1 MASEV
6 STQEVGTPEI
16 AVFLK
21 LLGDLAA
28 HQSTTFIEKA
38 LKEHKEMKNTLEAT
52 LKQKEE
58 EYDTFARVMAKLKN
72 DLDREVETAKN
83 AVAESESAKAKAG
96 ELTNEIDG
104 AKKTIAEKCQELEQG
119 ASTITGLQGN
129 VEALQKD
136 VQTRDEVIKNHEKR
150 QAKDGTFIKELEA
163 ALGATKNELAT
174 TSNQLKELQDLSCQV
189 VDGSKEFVLAE
200 INRIY
205 GYAQNVAFK
214 YFQEDLSA
222 DILEDTHLF
231 DGTAKW
237 VWPIPLPASN
247 SIPAKKARTAAFLA
261 ALGSRLYYQI
271 FVPFY
276 FLPDENQEL
285 PQGVDT
291 VTIMLSN
298 LSRTDPKRELHIRS
312 VLLAISPEEQK
323 KVAYKRANDIAFDVC
338 NNLGDLVLE
347 EQHEEFYHNVRGLCR
362 HAVDSWDRLRTLK
375 EMVES
380 FMESPEDTE
389 KYWLPAEL
397 EGGQAQK
404 PQTDGKPN
412 GLVTKPSMHS
422 LKSAKGIHVV
432 WPGFSYGN
440 EVLKQGF
447 MLLDSQ
453 VERANEEVRPSKRG
467 MRLMQRASTGPLG
480 QSQRRYVARKTKFT
494 RTSTSTSD

>member
-6 STQEVGTPEI
+6 STQEVGTPEV

-38 LKEHKEMKNTLEAT
+38 IQEHKEMKSTLEAT
-52 LKQKEE
+52 LKQKEA
-58 EYDTFARVMAKLKN
+58 EYDTFARVMTKLKN

-129 VEALQKD
+129 VEALQKE
-136 VQTRDEVIKNHEKR
+136 VQTRDKLIKNHEER
-150 QAKDGTFIKELEA
+150 QAKDGAFIKELEGD
-163 ALGATKNELAT
+163 LGATKNELAT

-189 VDGSKEFVLAE
+189 VDGSKELVLAE
-200 INRIY
+200 INKIY
-205 GYAQNVAFK
+205 GYAQSVAFR
-214 YFQEDLSA
+214 YFQADLPA

-231 DGTAKW
+231 DGIAKS
-237 VWPIPLPASN
+237 VRPIPLPASN
-247 SIPAKKARTAAFLA
+247 SVPAKKARTAAFLA
-261 ALGSRLYYQI
+261 ALGSKLADQI

-276 FLPDENQEL
+276 LLPDENQEL
-285 PQGVDT
+285 PEGVDT
-291 VTIMLSN
+291 ITIMLSN
-298 LSRTDPKRELHIRS
+298 LSHTDPKRELHIRS
-312 VLLAISPEEQK
+312 VLLAISPDEQK
-323 KVAYKRANDIAFDVC
+323 KIAYERADDIADEVY
-338 NNLGDLVLE
+338 NSLGDLVLE
-347 EQHEEFYHNVRGLCR
+347 GQQMEFHHNVKKLCR
-362 HAVDSWDRLRTLK
+362 HAVDSWDKLRTLK
-375 EMVES
+375 EKIEP
-380 FMESPEDTE
+380 FMETE
-389 KYWLPAEL
+389 ENTEIYWLPAEL

-404 PQTDGKPN
+404 PQTNGKPN
-412 GLVTKPSMHS
+412 GLGTKPSLHS
-422 LKSAKGIHVV
+422 LKSAKGIILV

-453 VERANEEVRPSKRG
+453 VERANEEVRQLKRG
-467 MRLMQRASTGPLG
+467 PRAMQRGVTGPLG
-480 QSQRRYVARKTKFT
+480 QTQRRLVARKTKFT
-494 RTSTSTSD
+494 RTSTSD